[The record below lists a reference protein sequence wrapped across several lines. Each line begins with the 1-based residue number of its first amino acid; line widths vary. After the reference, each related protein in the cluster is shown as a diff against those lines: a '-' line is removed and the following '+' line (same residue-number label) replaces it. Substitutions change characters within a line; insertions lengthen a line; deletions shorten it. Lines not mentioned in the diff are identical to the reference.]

1 MPNGALSTMTVRPDD
16 DRVAL
21 EDLRQAKQRTAE
33 ALTLLETMQANAP
46 MGFAFVDREFRYLRV
61 NEILAAI
68 NGRSVEEHLGRTVV
82 EVVPDLWPQIG
93 SVYDRVLKTGEP
105 AVNIELSG
113 ETSAYPEQ
121 VRDWLTSF
129 YPVRL
134 GGEVMGIGVIVLD
147 ITERKRA
154 EEFRAVV
161 LDNMLEGLCVVDG
174 DGRLTHMNQSASKM
188 LGWSEGELR
197 GKVMHDVVHYQQA
210 DGTPISLD
218 ECALQQMRGGA
229 HPARLSGEAFTRSD
243 GSIFPVTYSLAPI
256 RSASGRP
263 GIVVVFRDVTEEA
276 TEQAAIRR
284 QLAALSWIGRIRDA
298 LDEDRFVLLAQPIVP
313 LGGGERSVELLLRMV
328 GHDGELVM
336 PGSFLPVAEKYG
348 LIGEIDRW
356 VTTEAIRLAG
366 GGLNVAVNLS
376 AHSIRS
382 LDLLSLIEREVGTT
396 GADPS
401 KLVFEIT
408 ETALIADL
416 EAAEAFARGL
426 AALGCGLALDDF
438 GTGFGSLSVVK
449 RLALNY
455 LKIDIEFVRD
465 LAESP
470 ANQHVVRAIVGL
482 AQAFGL
488 QTIAEGVEDEATLN
502 LLCKEGVDFAQGF
515 HVGRP
520 APLPALDAPERAAAT

>member
-1 MPNGALSTMTVRPDD
+1 MTVPPDD
-16 DRVAL
+16 GRVAL
-21 EDLRQAKQRTAE
+21 EDLRQAKHRTAE
-33 ALTLLETMQANAP
+33 ALTLLETMQANVP
-46 MGFAFVDREFRYLRV
+46 IGFAFVDREFRYVRV
-61 NEILAAI
+61 NEMLAAI

-105 AVNIELSG
+105 VMNIELSG

-121 VRDWLTSF
+121 VHDWLTSF

-147 ITERKRA
+147 VTERKRA

-161 LDNMLEGLCVVDG
+161 LDNMLEGLYVVDG

-197 GKVMHDVVHYQQA
+197 GKMMHDAVHYQQV
-210 DGTPISLD
+210 DGTPISPD
-218 ECALQQMRGGA
+218 ECALQQMRAGDQ
-229 HPARLSGEAFTRSD
+229 PARLPGEAFTRRD
-243 GSIFPVTYSLAPI
+243 GSIFPVAYSLAPI
-256 RSASGRP
+256 RLASGLP
-263 GIVVVFRDVTEEA
+263 GIVVVFRDVTDEA

-284 QLAALSWIGRIRDA
+284 ELAALSWIGRIRDA

-313 LGGGERSVELLLRMV
+313 LGGGKRSVELLLRMV
-328 GHDGELVM
+328 GHHGELVM

-382 LDLLSLIEREVGTT
+382 LDLLSLIEGEVGAT

-401 KLVFEIT
+401 NLVFEIT

-426 AALGCGLALDDF
+426 AALGCGLALDDV
-438 GTGFGSLSVVK
+438 GTGYGSLNVVK

-470 ANQHVVRAIVGL
+470 RNQHVVRAIVGL
-482 AQAFGL
+482 ARAFGL

-502 LLCKEGVDFAQGF
+502 LLGKEGVDFAQGF

-520 APLPALDAPERAAAT
+520 VPLPALNAP